1 MCGCVCVCGC
11 GGGCVFILI
20 LRHEYIHVCT
30 VVTCTC
36 MYNSVYIHS
45 ALVTAYEKVA
55 QKTCSW
61 NGLKR
66 LPIILLVA

>member
-1 MCGCVCVCGC
+1 ML
-11 GGGCVFILI
+11 III
-20 LRHEYIHVCT
+20 LRHEYIYVCT

-55 QKTCSW
+55 LKTCSW